1 MTQIDVGLVKH
12 TNLIFSEKAGT
23 SKIPLG
29 FTRFVYEMTF
39 KKARPPVLQKPKA
52 KQSQHICRRPSIDPC
67 WLHGCRF
74 SLCEPP

>member
-52 KQSQHICRRPSIDPC
+52 KQSQHICRRPSIDPG